1 MKILIVRHA
10 DPDYSVDSLT
20 KKGWRE
26 AEYLAE
32 RLSKLKVKDFFVS
45 PLGRAKDTASLT
57 LKKMQRTAKEYPWL
71 REFAPTIIR
80 PDVAWQ
86 VRQQQQK
93 PYHARQQLSRGQRQ
107 VRLFVVL
114 PPSSPLFFHQ
124 DRQNARNELV
134 SVQSPAARHPPA
146 CGYWHLPTVP
156 YWQ

>member
-57 LKKMQRTAKEYPWL
+57 LKKMQRT
-71 REFAPTIIR
+71 
-80 PDVAWQ
+80 
-86 VRQQQQK
+86 
-93 PYHARQQLSRGQRQ
+93 SQRI
-107 VRLFVVL
+107 
-114 PPSSPLFFHQ
+114 
-124 DRQNARNELV
+124 
-134 SVQSPAARHPPA
+134 SVAARVCTDDHTTG
-146 CGYWHLPTVP
+146 CGS
-156 YWQ
+156 

>member
-80 PDVAWQ
+80 PDVGAESIVWDGSRRTGRKKT
-86 VRQQQQK
+86 VFMTEMHGVEQK
-93 PYHARQQLSRGQRQ
+93 CCKLEKWNRNTTG
-107 VRLFVVL
+107 LFR
-114 PPSSPLFFHQ
+114 
-124 DRQNARNELV
+124 DWMN
-134 SVQSPAARHPPA
+134 
-146 CGYWHLPTVP
+146 C
-156 YWQ
+156 